1 VEIQVA
7 VEELQWIDRS
17 KPVEFTSSE
26 FSGNWGGWI
35 KRIGSSVDDRTQTVS
50 VFMSINSNSK
60 LPLIDGKF
68 LEAKISGKI
77 VEDAY
82 PIPRR
87 AVYGENI
94 VYKVKDGLFENAAIT
109 IAKNEPKFIIANG
122 GLSDGDTLVV
132 DVLQGISPGMAA
144 EARIVSSEE
153 YSRK

>member
-1 VEIQVA
+1 
-7 VEELQWIDRS
+7 
-17 KPVEFTSSE
+17 
-26 FSGNWGGWI
+26 
-35 KRIGSSVDDRTQTVS
+35 
-50 VFMSINSNSK
+50 MSINSNSR

-77 VEDAY
+77 VKNAY